1 MIKHRF
7 FLFFIFLSCLLNIKA
22 QYSNS
27 VLGQW
32 RDHLSYYSTNS
43 LNKTDNT
50 ILVGSESSLFYYNPL
65 TNECERFSK
74 VNGLSDAGVILT
86 SYDPE
91 TKTTIVTYENSNID
105 IV

>member
-43 LNKTDNT
+43 LNKTENK
-50 ILVGSESSLFYYNPL
+50 ILVGSESSLFYYSPL
-65 TNECERFSK
+65 TNECERCYEGACTCYYTDSNTK
-74 VNGLSDAGVILT
+74 VREELQCWGKSQN
-86 SYDPE
+86 
-91 TKTTIVTYENSNID
+91 K
-105 IV
+105 